1 MDAKKTG
8 TFIALLRH
16 EKNLTQQELGEK
28 LFVTN
33 KTISRWENGNYMPDI
48 EMLQAL
54 SKEFDVSINELLS
67 GERLSETAYKEK
79 AEENLTGILHT
90 DNFSL
95 EEKCL
100 FFKQKWKR
108 EHEAQR
114 ILSLVIIMAVGIL
127 GLVYSNMFLF
137 IPAVLAWIGTHL
149 FFYNRMMA
157 YVEQHAFDG
166 SGNQNSKTKSNS

>member
-8 TFIALLRH
+8 AFIAQLRK
-16 EKNLTQQELGEK
+16 EKNMTQQELGEK

-48 EMLQAL
+48 DTLQAL
-54 SKEFDVSINELLS
+54 SQEFNISINELLS
-67 GERLSETAYKEK
+67 GERLNESTYIDK
-79 AEENLTGILHT
+79 AEENLKGILRT
-90 DNFSL
+90 ETFSL

-108 EHEAQR
+108 EHELSR
-114 ILSLVIIMAVGIL
+114 ILSLVILLAIAIL
-127 GLVYSNMFLF
+127 GIVYSNMYLF
-137 IPAVLAWIGTHL
+137 VPAVLAIIGINL

-157 YVEQHAFDG
+157 YVESHAYDG
-166 SGNQNSKTKSNS
+166 SGKDSSK

>member
-8 TFIALLRH
+8 AFIAQLRK
-16 EKNLTQQELGEK
+16 EKNMTQQELGEK

-48 EMLQAL
+48 ETLQAL
-54 SKEFDVSINELLS
+54 SQEFNISINELLS
-67 GERLSETAYKEK
+67 GERLNESTYIDK
-79 AEENLTGILHT
+79 AEENLKGILRT
-90 DNFSL
+90 ETFSL

-108 EHEAQR
+108 EHELSR
-114 ILSLVIIMAVGIL
+114 ILSLVILLAIAIL
-127 GLVYSNMFLF
+127 GIVYSNMYLF
-137 IPAVLAWIGTHL
+137 VPAVLAIIGVNL

-157 YVEQHAFDG
+157 YVESHAYDG
-166 SGNQNSKTKSNS
+166 TGKDSLK

>member
-8 TFIALLRH
+8 AFIAQLRK
-16 EKNLTQQELGEK
+16 EKNMTQQELGEK

-48 EMLQAL
+48 ETLQAL
-54 SKEFDVSINELLS
+54 SQEFNISINELLS
-67 GERLSETAYKEK
+67 GERLNESTYIDK
-79 AEENLTGILHT
+79 AEENLKGILRT
-90 DNFSL
+90 EIFSL

-108 EHEAQR
+108 EHELSR
-114 ILSLVIIMAVGIL
+114 ILSLVILLAIAIL
-127 GLVYSNMFLF
+127 GIVYSNMYLF
-137 IPAVLAWIGTHL
+137 VPAVLAIIGVNL

-157 YVEQHAFDG
+157 YVESHAYDG
-166 SGNQNSKTKSNS
+166 SGKDSSK

>member
-8 TFIALLRH
+8 AFIAQLRH
-16 EKNLTQQELGEK
+16 EKNMTQQELGEK

-33 KTISRWENGNYMPDI
+33 KTVSRWENGNYMPDI
-48 EMLQAL
+48 DMMQSL

-67 GERLSETAYKEK
+67 GERLSETDYKDK
-79 AEENLTGILHT
+79 AEENLKGILRT

-108 EHEAQR
+108 EHEVAR
-114 ILSLVIIMAVGIL
+114 ILSLVIISAIAIL
-127 GLVYSNMFLF
+127 GLVYSNMYIF
-137 IPAVLAWIGTHL
+137 IPAILALIGVNL

-157 YVEQHAFDG
+157 YVESHAFDG
-166 SGNQNSKTKSNS
+166 TGKNS